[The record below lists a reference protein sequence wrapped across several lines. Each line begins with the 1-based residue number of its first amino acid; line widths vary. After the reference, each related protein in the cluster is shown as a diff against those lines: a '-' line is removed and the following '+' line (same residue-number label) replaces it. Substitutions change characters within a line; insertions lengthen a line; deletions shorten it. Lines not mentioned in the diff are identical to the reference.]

1 MSQAVYF
8 WLIDDKQIIFF
19 DVSIQF
25 YHDFLFS
32 LLFERQLPVESTLYL
47 FWNRHVDQWRS
58 GILVKF

>member
-1 MSQAVYF
+1 MSQAAYF
-8 WLIDDKQIIFF
+8 WLIDDKQKIIFF

-47 FWNRHVDQWRS
+47 FWNRHVD
-58 GILVKF
+58 